1 MKKYLPIFTA
11 LLFSLTLISCSN
23 LTASSNLY
31 QEIGG
36 KKTLNNVF
44 GLAVARIYKDPV
56 LAPHFKGVP
65 KKYIRKKLVLQTCE
79 LIGGPC
85 IYDGKSMHEA
95 HKDELVTDAQFYRLV
110 EHVQSAMRDIGLTYQ
125 QENQI
130 LQKLAQLKNSIVY
143 QTQE

>member
-1 MKKYLPIFTA
+1 MKKYTPICTGF
-11 LLFSLTLISCSN
+11 LFSLALISCSN
-23 LTASSNLY
+23 LITSPNLY

-36 KKTLNNVF
+36 DNTLNNVF
-44 GLAVARIYKDPV
+44 GLAVAHIYKDPL

-65 KKYIRKKLVLQTCE
+65 KEYIRKKLVLQTCE

-85 IYDGKSMHEA
+85 VYDGKSMHDA
-95 HKDELVTDAQFYRLV
+95 HRDKLVTDAQFYRLV

-130 LQKLAQLKNSIVY
+130 LQKLAKLKASIVY